1 MARRMTSY
9 GETQFSIYKISY
21 DAAQSHLTL
30 DKDPKDSEYADCIV
44 KKLIAN
50 IVQSLYAKH
59 KNAIYNR
66 VTYKGFCGIVFK
78 TTHEPSWQSVARIML
93 DNNEYPE
100 EQKVVFSA
108 TTLTNT
114 NVSYVFFYICN
125 GLVYA
130 VTGGYGSNYISK
142 FTDKNY
148 GLYLLPKVIKRD
160 NPVVKSLTQNNL
172 LGNQTASQ
180 RTNKNTTSINIEQD
194 MSSVFRQ
201 LSIEA
206 DRDLAELFGVSFD
219 DDESA
224 NKKITIL
231 NKDSIVIHRSMS
243 LVDLKC
249 LIQQLN
255 SLETIE
261 DQFALNYLVPATK
274 KNIKNA
280 DLLEKLVSDILIG
293 EHSSFIVA
301 GDDYTRFYTGVDRYL
316 LTDEITGEVLI
327 NKEEPILFSDIVAAL
342 PRAKD
347 GTLTKT
353 GIKTALK
360 KWTISGNDNSGQP
373 VLFPLCILDSIQGY
387 IEYGEKNIPC
397 YLFNGSWYVFDEKF
411 GDSLSKEYTELYK
424 QNQSF
429 SNSLI
434 KEFTLSS
441 NSGTEEAYNRSL
453 YNNAQVIVAHTVLV
467 DNVEIADAI
476 FWNEDTLFLMHN
488 KGKFSGIGA
497 RDVVN
502 QALTSAEFFQRHR
515 ALHSR
520 EAFFEMY
527 FNKIQ
532 SKYNSK
538 KLSMPFSKEQF
549 VEKMCNL
556 PNVNYVIGYIDGF
569 KENSRT
575 TYAKYLTI
583 DVTKK
588 LATKGYRCTI
598 VNTKG

>member
-1 MARRMTSY
+1 MARRVTSY

-21 DAAQSHLTL
+21 EAAQSHLVL
-30 DKDPKDSEYADCIV
+30 EKNPKDSKYAECV
-44 KKLIAN
+44 VTKLIASV
-50 IVQSLYAKH
+50 IQSLYAKH
-59 KNAIYNR
+59 KNAIYNK
-66 VTYKGFCGIVFK
+66 VAYKGFCGVIFK
-78 TTHEPSWQSVARIML
+78 TTHEPAWQSVARIML

-100 EQKVVFSA
+100 EQKAVFSA
-108 TTLTNT
+108 ATLTNT

-125 GLVYA
+125 GAVYA
-130 VTGGYGSNYISK
+130 ITGGYGSNYISK

-206 DRDLAELFGVSFD
+206 DRDLAELFGVLFD
-219 DDESA
+219 EDESA
-224 NKKITIL
+224 SKKITIL
-231 NKDSIVIHRSMS
+231 NKDSIVIRRSMS

-255 SLETIE
+255 SLEAIE

-274 KNIKNA
+274 KSIKNA
-280 DLLEKLVSDILIG
+280 DLLEKLVSDILSG
-293 EHSSFIVA
+293 DNTSFIVA

-316 LTDEITGEVLI
+316 LTDETTGEVLI
-327 NKEEPILFSDIVAAL
+327 NKEEPILFSDIVAVF

-347 GTLTKT
+347 GSLTKT

-360 KWTISGNDNSGQP
+360 KWTISGQDNSGQP

-387 IEYGEKNIPC
+387 IEYGEKNTPC

-411 GDSLSKEYTELYK
+411 GDSLSREYLELYK
-424 QNQSF
+424 QNQPNA
-429 SNSLI
+429 NSLI
-434 KEFTLSS
+434 EEFTLSS
-441 NSGTEEAYNRSL
+441 NSGTEEAYNQSL
-453 YNNAQVIVAHTVLV
+453 YRNAYVMVAHTVLV

-488 KGKFSGIGA
+488 KGKFNGIGA

-502 QALTSAEFFQRHR
+502 QVLTSAEYFQRNR

-520 EAFFEMY
+520 ESFFEMY
-527 FNKIQ
+527 FEKIR
-532 SKYNSK
+532 SKYSSK
-538 KLSMPFSKEQF
+538 KLTPPFTKEQF

-556 PNVNYVIGYIDGF
+556 PNVHYVIGYVDGF
-569 KENSRT
+569 KDNSRT

-588 LATKGYRCTI
+588 LAAKGYRCTI
-598 VNTKG
+598 VTTKG